1 DELKA
6 RLPQIRVI
14 ARSTTTV
21 KMRVVSAL
29 KELGNVVA
37 VTGDGINDATAIKK
51 ADVGIAMGIT
61 GTEVSKE
68 ASDIVLLDDS
78 FSTIVKAVQ
87 LGRGIFENFQHFI
100 QFQLTVNLSSVIVVL
115 TNILLGMASP
125 FSALQLLWINII
137 MDGPPV
143 LTLGLEPIREDL
155 LGRRPI
161 PRDASI
167 VNGSM
172 MTRIASNAVYVS
184 IIFML
189 QALFN
194 ILGGTPG
201 EQYTILFTLFVVMHL
216 FNAFI

>member
-1 DELKA
+1 
-6 RLPQIRVI
+6 
-14 ARSTTTV
+14 
-21 KMRVVSAL
+21 
-29 KELGNVVA
+29 
-37 VTGDGINDATAIKK
+37 
-51 ADVGIAMGIT
+51 
-61 GTEVSKE
+61 
-68 ASDIVLLDDS
+68 VLLDDS